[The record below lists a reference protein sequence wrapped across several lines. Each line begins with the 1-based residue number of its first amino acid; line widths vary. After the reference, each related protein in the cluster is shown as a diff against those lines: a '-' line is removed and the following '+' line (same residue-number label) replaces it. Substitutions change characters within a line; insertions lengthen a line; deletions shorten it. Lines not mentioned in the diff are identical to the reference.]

1 MDKKFKIIMQN
12 SAQKDILTIYNYI
25 SIVLGNTAASNK
37 LMQKIKDRFN
47 EIATYPKSAPLLINE
62 YVKNKNIRKL
72 IIDNYIAF
80 YEINEQKNEI
90 IVLRILHCTTN
101 YINMI

>member
-1 MDKKFKIIMQN
+1 MQN

-25 SIVLGNTAASNK
+25 SIVLGNTAVSNK
-37 LMQKIKDRFN
+37 LIQKIKDRFN
-47 EIATYPKSAPLLINE
+47 EIATYLKSAPLLINE

-101 YINMI
+101 YINML